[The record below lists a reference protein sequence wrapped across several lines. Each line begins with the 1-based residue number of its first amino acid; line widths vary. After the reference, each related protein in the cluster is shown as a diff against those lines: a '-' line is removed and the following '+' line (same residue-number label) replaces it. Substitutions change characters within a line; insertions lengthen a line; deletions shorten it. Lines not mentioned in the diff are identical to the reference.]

1 MGIGQRPNRR
11 LRLQRLARGWS
22 QDDVAAGLHRLAA
35 SIGEPELGVDAT
47 MVSRWERGTRR
58 PRPRYVRLLS
68 RLFELPADQLGVVE
82 EDDADRPAEH
92 TRDALEDDLERRDF
106 LSRMTA
112 LLGAAA
118 VPLPGIEPADADP
131 GMRLARALSRRP
143 GPVDDELVDHLERIT
158 VALEGLGPSVVSSSA
173 ILGPTIGHLDAIRL
187 LLQGSLRPSLRAR
200 LCSLAGETAGY
211 AGWLHWD
218 MDDPV
223 GAAGYFGMALGA
235 AREADDQA
243 LAAYLA
249 ACAACQPPHRESPQ
263 RRVDQL
269 NAVAADAAT
278 PATRVWL
285 AAKEA
290 DAHALLGDA
299 GACLRALDRAQEEL
313 AAAAGDGGERRP
325 RFDAVDQTW
334 LDGERGAS
342 LAKLGRTSE
351 ARAILGPVLDSLGP
365 AGERDWLW
373 LAAALA
379 GSHARD
385 REPEEAARVAGAV
398 LERAARMELA
408 PVIELVRGMLRELC
422 AHGPIPAVRE
432 LDERLRSTHA
442 G

>member
-1 MGIGQRPNRR
+1 MGLGQRPNRR

-35 SIGEPELGVDAT
+35 SIGEPQLGVDAT

-58 PRPRYVRLLS
+58 PRPRYVRLLC

-82 EDDADRPAEH
+82 EDDAERPAE
-92 TRDALEDDLERRDF
+92 RAPDAVEDDLERRDF

-118 VPLPGIEPADADP
+118 VPLPRIEPADADP
-131 GMRLARALSRRP
+131 GLRLARALSRRP
-143 GPVDDELVDHLERIT
+143 GPVDDELADHLERIT
-158 VALEGLGPSVVSSSA
+158 VALEGLGPSVVSPNA

-187 LLQGSLRPSLRAR
+187 LLEGSLRPALRAR
-200 LCSLAGETAGY
+200 LCSLAAETAGF

-218 MDDPV
+218 IDDPV
-223 GAAGYFGMALGA
+223 GAASYFGMALGA
-235 AREADDQA
+235 AREADDPA
-243 LAAYLA
+243 LVAYLTA
-249 ACAACQPPHRESPQ
+249 SAACQPPYRESP
-263 RRVDQL
+263 RRRLDQL
-269 NAVAADAAT
+269 QAVSWADTT

-299 GACLRALDRAQEEL
+299 DGCSRALARAQHEL
-313 AAAAGDGGERRP
+313 AAATDDGAPRRP
-325 RFDAVDQTW
+325 RFDAVDQAW

-342 LAKLGRTSE
+342 LAKLGRTQE
-351 ARAILGPVLDSLGP
+351 ARAILVPVLNALGP

-379 GSHARD
+379 STHVQD

-398 LERAARMELA
+398 LERAVRMGLG
-408 PVIELVRGMLRELC
+408 PVLELVRGMLGELG
-422 AHGPIPAVRE
+422 AHGPIPAVQE
-432 LDERLRSTHA
+432 LDERLRATLA